1 MKYNFLQTL
10 DMSELKRDIGK
21 ADIASLRELTY
32 GLISFMTDIELGIVG
47 AKELIVAFQRKVEEE
62 I

>member
-1 MKYNFLQTL
+1 
-10 DMSELKRDIGK
+10 MSELKRDIGK